1 MAMKKKARK
10 GANGDTSGNGNV
22 VLWRLK
28 DQERVDEINKR
39 YPEFAK
45 PLGALASAMEMV
57 SPPDA
62 RVVSG
67 FLRARIA
74 AFSGERR
81 NEHDAFRK
89 EQKLKRLE
97 GKEAKHEAALAELKT
112 LRAELSA

>member
-1 MAMKKKARK
+1 MAVKKKARK
-10 GANGDTSGNGNV
+10 SANGETSGNGK

-45 PLGALASAMEMV
+45 PLGALASAMELV

-67 FLRARIA
+67 FLRSRIA

-81 NEHDAFRK
+81 SEHDAFRK
-89 EQKLKRLE
+89 EQKLERV
-97 GKEAKHEAALAELKT
+97 EAKVAKHKAALQELAAV
-112 LRAELSA
+112 RAELA